1 VAGKATSRWCDS
13 RRSIFAPSAGAAGVR
28 HAGPSKHQCVRCL
41 TIFALDA
48 CENSRRPAEKSIIAA
63 TASRQ
68 ATEYLPRGKARAFW
82 GGPLPIVG
90 PAAVDPTDRI
100 FEIGVT
106 SCPGRR
112 RRSWAMSARM
122 IANARQ
128 RLFFDF
134 YCPDRKDKQP
144 LTGLGTHGAPRPA
157 AIPARWPLSG
167 SPQPSA
173 ACCTHL
179 VSRPQAQGASG

>member
-1 VAGKATSRWCDS
+1 V
-13 RRSIFAPSAGAAGVR
+13 
-28 HAGPSKHQCVRCL
+28 
-41 TIFALDA
+41 LDA
-48 CENSRRPAEKSIIAA
+48 CENSRRRAENSIIAA

-82 GGPLPIVG
+82 GGPLPIVA

-100 FEIGVT
+100 LEIGVT

-112 RRSWAMSARM
+112 RPSGALSARM

-128 RLFFDF
+128 RPFFDF

-144 LTGLGTHGAPRPA
+144 LTGLGTQGAPRRQLYRLDGLYLDRRSRVPHA
-157 AIPARWPLSG
+157 ARTW
-167 SPQPSA
+167 
-173 ACCTHL
+173 
-179 VSRPQAQGASG
+179 